1 MGHLRKHIW
10 KASSSAGAYVRLHVN
25 TCPRDFSGSSVIL
38 NFWGVQI
45 YVFRANLVKKCPS
58 LKSYI
63 NWNAF
68 GWHDFVHIF
77 WKLTSNATFPYQY
90 FQKIFVCI
98 LVILY
103 FLKSKIHFS
112 NRFTGETIL
121 VVSLPMVTPHWV
133 TLEDTFENLVVPR
146 VHTSV
151 YKWIPAPGTSQGVN
165 QSYKQGQHCCSDRPD
180 STGLFFKNILLF
192 AVIGHHNTLCG
203 GRPQHFCC
211 NREDICGL
219 RSQQFVVARGHNTT
233 TFTER
238 LFGAWSF
245 HNSALM
251 KV

>member
-1 MGHLRKHIW
+1 M
-10 KASSSAGAYVRLHVN
+10 
-25 TCPRDFSGSSVIL
+25 
-38 NFWGVQI
+38 
-45 YVFRANLVKKCPS
+45 S
-58 LKSYI
+58 L
-63 NWNAF
+63 F
-68 GWHDFVHIF
+68 E
-77 WKLTSNATFPYQY
+77 
-90 FQKIFVCI
+90 
-98 LVILY
+98 ILY
-103 FLKSKIHFS
+103 KLECLRLARFCTYILKADIKCYISLSILSKNICLHFSNIILFKEKNHFS